1 VLRKAIG
8 TLAAFLALKWP
19 ALAVGGF
26 LLWLYYEALSSM
38 PARVWDDW
46 MCARTEK
53 ALREDINA
61 EVDGTYVLML
71 SHRKR
76 REREH
81 QERFRQRW
89 RSRLGSVRRV
99 LATVLLFLKALWQDL
114 IRSATDKLLGAVPEE
129 KRW

>member
-1 VLRKAIG
+1 
-8 TLAAFLALKWP
+8 
-19 ALAVGGF
+19 VGGF

-38 PARVWDDW
+38 SARVWDDW